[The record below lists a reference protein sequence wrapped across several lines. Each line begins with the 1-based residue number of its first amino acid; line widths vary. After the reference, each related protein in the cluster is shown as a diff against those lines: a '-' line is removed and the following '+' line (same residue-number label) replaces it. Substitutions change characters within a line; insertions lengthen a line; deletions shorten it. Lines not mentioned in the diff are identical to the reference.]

1 MRLQFTNY
9 EKIIDYVD
17 AHPELNIKIKFGTLS
32 DYFDAIRADSAQ
44 SDPAPN
50 PAVPSGFPTLSGDF
64 YTYSD
69 K

>member
-1 MRLQFTNY
+1 MRLQFSNY
-9 EKIIDYVD
+9 QRIIDYVD
-17 AHPELNIKIKFGTLS
+17 AHPELNVKIKFGTLS
-32 DYFDAIRADSAQ
+32 DYFDAIRADSAS
-44 SDPAPN
+44 SDPAH